1 MISRLVQSP
10 SLSLSLSLS
19 YRLMRENAQVK
30 YAKVIQPLHPRGK
43 LVFTTKSVVG
53 LYAIHGPH
61 TLPPTLNKRSVFNI
75 YRSSVLWNNPNNE
88 AGSSKWR
95 KRKQGK
101 RKKPHERPLFHLKK
115 KKKVTTIPS
124 WLAHDE
130 PMIHLF
136 FFFSLSP
143 IEQTATYF
151 HFYPFPFLQRHYCNG
166 GGWGVCNAFKSR
178 LSLSLS
184 APCSPFLLFLKK
196 IPPFQYTHTPV
207 HDWSVRMVFC
217 PS

>member
-1 MISRLVQSP
+1 MRNMYMCYGVFDMLKAIMHTVWELFNDTTFGPISI
-10 SLSLSLSLS
+10 SLSLSLSLFLS
-19 YRLMRENAQVK
+19 HRLMRENAQVK

-88 AGSSKWR
+88 VGSSKWR

-115 KKKVTTIPS
+115 KKK
-124 WLAHDE
+124 
-130 PMIHLF
+130 
-136 FFFSLSP
+136 SLL
-143 IEQTATYF
+143 
-151 HFYPFPFLQRHYCNG
+151 YPA
-166 GGWGVCNAFKSR
+166 GWHMTN
-178 LSLSLS
+178 
-184 APCSPFLLFLKK
+184 
-196 IPPFQYTHTPV
+196 Q
-207 HDWSVRMVFC
+207 
-217 PS
+217 